1 MAIKGTSWCLISTI
15 WTRYRTQGTGDRRL
29 CLRCFTV
36 LSGLQLH
43 QMALWVRCGAK
54 EAAASRRAQVH
65 ANDRF
70 RLLRALEL
78 EQLGRAHGP
87 VAVATAAR
95 AVDEVGLGLRRR
107 PAALGSVVLVVL
119 CLLGWPPRR
128 ATPKPITPA
137 HYSAQASRTCGRL
150 AHAGMGLSVRVRAPR
165 ADRAV
170 PQRRAPVRSSQWP
183 ARTLDRPQWCRR
195 YSMPCSALPAL

>member
-1 MAIKGTSWCLISTI
+1 
-15 WTRYRTQGTGDRRL
+15 
-29 CLRCFTV
+29 V

-95 AVDEVGLGLRRR
+95 AVDEVGLGLLRRL
-107 PAALGSVVLVVL
+107 AALGSVVLVVL

-137 HYSAQASRTCGRL
+137 HYSAQAARAAGLRTQAWDYRFAFVHRERTELYHNAERRCAPRSGPPARWTTHSGVV
-150 AHAGMGLSVRVRAPR
+150 ATACRVRR
-165 ADRAV
+165 Y
-170 PQRRAPVRSSQWP
+170 RR
-183 ARTLDRPQWCRR
+183 
-195 YSMPCSALPAL
+195 CSAGSAAALTAGKALRWVAERTANQL